1 MTVHSMLSSQFGT
14 DSLFKLRTHAGF
26 ELRAGGF
33 FHLVKIVLPLVGF
46 GLLLGLVVGVLFGD

>member
-1 MTVHSMLSSQFGT
+1 MLSSQFGT